1 MIQPNMPVLDTCGS
15 QDWKRHGNDMS
26 PPADMFS
33 SESQKYTTAIVF
45 NGSGNECMGKCS
57 DLSYNIQKK
66 SGLLRF
72 CQTGLVQKIRTYESA
87 DMEFF
92 SKFFPNRI

>member
-15 QDWKRHGNDMS
+15 QDWKRHGSDMS

-57 DLSYNIQKK
+57 DLSYNILYNIYAK
-66 SGLLRF
+66 
-72 CQTGLVQKIRTYESA
+72 
-87 DMEFF
+87 
-92 SKFFPNRI
+92 